1 MKLRL
6 LRTKK
11 VSIRLATGVLAT
23 VTFAQISF
31 AVAAL
36 NPPLPY
42 VLAEDGV
49 TQQTLEEA
57 GILNAVDGRKYGI
70 TLGKALFWDSTR
82 IQINCE
88 IRDNLLTASASSGCA
103 ISMAIRI
110 SA

>member
-23 VTFAQISF
+23 VTFAQVSF

-49 TQQTLEEA
+49 TQQTLEEE

-70 TLGKALFWDSTR
+70 TLGKALFWD
-82 IQINCE
+82 IQAGSDGMAC
-88 IRDNLLTASASSGCA
+88 ASCHFAAGA
-103 ISMAIRI
+103 DTGI
-110 SA
+110 